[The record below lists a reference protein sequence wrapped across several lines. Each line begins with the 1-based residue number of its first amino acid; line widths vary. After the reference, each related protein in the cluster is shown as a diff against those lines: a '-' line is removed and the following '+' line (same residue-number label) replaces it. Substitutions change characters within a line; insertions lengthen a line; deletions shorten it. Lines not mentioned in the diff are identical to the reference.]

1 MKIDTFYNT
10 LKAWLIILL
19 IGFSLCGSA
28 QEEYCCGR
36 NLIFPEFPMPEEQ
49 ERDISGFISTSWNS
63 YIMNSGIHEL
73 LECPLMIELLS
84 YTGVINLDS
93 MIKRITSV
101 ATKKTPEFDSH
112 YENLRNNADYIWKG
126 KLELTYIERI
136 VPGWMEPAYGGG
148 TEYLPGYVV
157 GGWKFTIQLYDIQ
170 HNEIVK
176 EASTTWTGSDIGY
189 YKNLKKQYD
198 EGTSDKLKIDILEEL
213 YKREFYNL
221 KQIIIDYE
229 KAPKKAKFDSDQIK
243 VNLETTKR
251 ITFKVT
257 DEKGEKPKK
266 WQRLAVKV
274 DFGSLTNGTP
284 CCDTGEDVKFYSFMC
299 EEGEVTIEYKA
310 PDPDRTTLDNITVFN
325 GCIINS
331 PDITG
336 MSMID
341 IQDEIGVVNIALVNE
356 GYSGTITITQ
366 SWDYADDYGN
376 TFIGSKTVT
385 CKGTYKPIEELM
397 GKERQPLHW
406 FGPSKVVATW
416 EIKEDM
422 YCGGDDCPGHCR
434 QEFGQGTLAPDM
446 WQELTIMTWVFPLE
460 IKEVADQLGEIG
472 MENYYV
478 ISVTPGLTDVITET
492 REKGGDPCVWNVKQS
507 EEDIPG
513 AIIQYRLVDVDKL
526 QGHRTWK
533 SKHGATGYSIE
544 ITDMPDF
551 QGEHVEPVKPVPDGT
566 DFTYTVTWN
575 LISL

>member
-1 MKIDTFYNT
+1 M
-10 LKAWLIILL
+10 LL
-19 IGFSLCGSA
+19 SISAPGVA
-28 QEEYCCGR
+28 QEEYCCLR
-36 NLIFPEFPMPEEQ
+36 THMFPSFPMPQGQ
-49 ERDISGFISTSWNS
+49 EYDLSRGISFIWISMINKT
-63 YIMNSGIHEL
+63 GAHEL
-73 LECPLMIELLS
+73 GECPLPIENRTWEGSREVDNLTENMLS
-84 YTGVINLDS
+84 
-93 MIKRITSV
+93 
-101 ATKKTPEFDSH
+101 ATLKIQPNYLSDEEARKG
-112 YENLRNNADYIWKG
+112 ADYIWKG
-126 KLELTYIERI
+126 KLELLSINKIIPGEWEDAYIDEHTK
-136 VPGWMEPAYGGG
+136 PGTKHYE
-148 TEYLPGYVV
+148 PGYAI
-157 GGWKFTIQLYDIQ
+157 GKWRFTIQLYNPFWD
-170 HNEIVK
+170 EVVK
-176 EASTTWTGSDIGY
+176 EATTSVWEGTGDLDEPYANLYSQNFS
-189 YKNLKKQYD
+189 NLK
-198 EGTSDKLKIDILEEL
+198 EIILE
-213 YKREFYNL
+213 
-221 KQIIIDYE
+221 YE
-229 KAPKKAKFDSDQIK
+229 KTPKKAEFESEVIK
-243 VNLETTKR
+243 VDPEKTKR

-284 CCDTGEDVKFYSFMC
+284 CCDTGEDAKFYSFMC

-310 PDPDRTTLDNITVFN
+310 PDPDRTTLDNITVYN
-325 GCIINS
+325 GCIITS
-331 PDITG
+331 PDIID

-341 IQDEIGVVNIALVNE
+341 IQDEIGVVKIALVSE

-385 CKGTYKPIEELM
+385 CKGTYKPIEELRGM
-397 GKERQPLHW
+397 ERQPLHW

-422 YCGGDDCPGHCR
+422 YCAGDDCPGHCK

-513 AIIQYRLVDVDKL
+513 AIIQYKLVDVDKL

-533 SKHGATGYSIE
+533 SKHGETSYNIE

-566 DFTYTVTWN
+566 DYTYTVTWN